1 MTFMT
6 VIWRLLME
14 LCDLVTLVKGT
25 PLYDKL
31 DIEDGLTMMH
41 SYNAQESMLVI
52 EVRRCFIGSGFRM
65 VKWSQIL
72 MHGKLMWTPMDWLL
86 DIQGNPVSDYALLD
100 KDEAP

>member
-1 MTFMT
+1 
-6 VIWRLLME
+6 ME
-14 LCDLVTLVKGT
+14 TCDLVTIVKGT
-25 PLYDKL
+25 PLYDEL
-31 DIEDGLTMMH
+31 MVY

-52 EVRRCFIGSGFRM
+52 EVRRCFTGSGLQM

-72 MHGKLMWTPMDWLL
+72 IHGKLMWTPMDWLL